1 MKARPATQADVAE
14 LAGVS
19 RGLVSLALSGGGRMS
34 QHTRERILSAARALN
49 YQPHSAA
56 AELAGGDS
64 RRLLLVL
71 PYLDNPYFDQL
82 SRALRKAAE
91 KVGYSLLVMV
101 SDRVPEREQEVIK
114 QVLQMRPAGVIFAG
128 ITLDTGAVLE
138 LSQRINLCLLDRQ
151 LGDNTVW
158 VTRLDE
164 IAAATQVIRHLAKQ
178 GYSHLYFATPTSTR
192 MEPIVYERLE
202 ACQLVAAQERVPF
215 KILKSH
221 WDCQAN
227 LELLTK
233 SHDAGH
239 CAIIAFNDLLAIDYA
254 AAVYRSDWRMGPDV
268 GMVSYD
274 NTRMADHPEF
284 ALSSIDQNLEKMAA
298 LSVKAL
304 VDPPSPI
311 PQMQLIEP
319 FLQVRASSLRSA
331 RVS

>member
-1 MKARPATQADVAE
+1 
-14 LAGVS
+14 
-19 RGLVSLALSGGGRMS
+19 
-34 QHTRERILSAARALN
+34 
-49 YQPHSAA
+49 
-56 AELAGGDS
+56 
-64 RRLLLVL
+64 
-71 PYLDNPYFDQL
+71 
-82 SRALRKAAE
+82 
-91 KVGYSLLVMV
+91 
-101 SDRVPEREQEVIK
+101 
-114 QVLQMRPAGVIFAG
+114 
-128 ITLDTGAVLE
+128 
-138 LSQRINLCLLDRQ
+138 
-151 LGDNTVW
+151 
-158 VTRLDE
+158 
-164 IAAATQVIRHLAKQ
+164 
-178 GYSHLYFATPTSTR
+178 

-304 VDPPSPI
+304 VDPPSPT

>member
-1 MKARPATQADVAE
+1 
-14 LAGVS
+14 
-19 RGLVSLALSGGGRMS
+19 MS

-64 RRLLLVL
+64 HRLLLVL

-101 SDRVPEREQEVIK
+101 SDRMPEREQEVIK

-178 GYSHLYFATPTSTR
+178 GYSHLYFATPPPPAWSRLSMSAWKLANWWPRRSECLLRFSNLTGTAR
-192 MEPIVYERLE
+192 PI
-202 ACQLVAAQERVPF
+202 
-215 KILKSH
+215 
-221 WDCQAN
+221 
-227 LELLTK
+227 
-233 SHDAGH
+233 
-239 CAIIAFNDLLAIDYA
+239 
-254 AAVYRSDWRMGPDV
+254 
-268 GMVSYD
+268 
-274 NTRMADHPEF
+274 
-284 ALSSIDQNLEKMAA
+284 
-298 LSVKAL
+298 
-304 VDPPSPI
+304 
-311 PQMQLIEP
+311 
-319 FLQVRASSLRSA
+319 
-331 RVS
+331 

>member
-64 RRLLLVL
+64 HRLLLVL

-101 SDRVPEREQEVIK
+101 SDRMPEREQEVIR

-164 IAAATQVIRHLAKQ
+164 IAAATQVIRHLAEQ
-178 GYSHLYFATPTSTR
+178 GYSHLYFATPASAR

-221 WDCQAN
+221 
-227 LELLTK
+227 
-233 SHDAGH
+233 
-239 CAIIAFNDLLAIDYA
+239 
-254 AAVYRSDWRMGPDV
+254 
-268 GMVSYD
+268 
-274 NTRMADHPEF
+274 
-284 ALSSIDQNLEKMAA
+284 
-298 LSVKAL
+298 
-304 VDPPSPI
+304 
-311 PQMQLIEP
+311 
-319 FLQVRASSLRSA
+319 
-331 RVS
+331 

>member
-101 SDRVPEREQEVIK
+101 SDRMPEREQEVIR

-151 LGDNTVW
+151 LGD
-158 VTRLDE
+158 
-164 IAAATQVIRHLAKQ
+164 K
-178 GYSHLYFATPTSTR
+178 
-192 MEPIVYERLE
+192 
-202 ACQLVAAQERVPF
+202 
-215 KILKSH
+215 
-221 WDCQAN
+221 
-227 LELLTK
+227 
-233 SHDAGH
+233 
-239 CAIIAFNDLLAIDYA
+239 
-254 AAVYRSDWRMGPDV
+254 
-268 GMVSYD
+268 
-274 NTRMADHPEF
+274 
-284 ALSSIDQNLEKMAA
+284 
-298 LSVKAL
+298 
-304 VDPPSPI
+304 
-311 PQMQLIEP
+311 
-319 FLQVRASSLRSA
+319 LRP
-331 RVS
+331 RR